1 MDPVAILIEKQ
12 PRLVEKWIAAV
23 ISTYPAQSAKFFI
36 DTKDPFANPVG
47 STIKRSISLLFTEV
61 IKEKMDPAKVNE
73 AMDPIIRLR
82 AVQEMS
88 PATAV
93 SFIFAVKNL
102 IRQELDRLPPDKNQD
117 KNQAKKID
125 AFLAAL
131 ESNVDALM
139 LTAVDIYVRCRDKVY
154 SLRIN
159 QAKESV
165 KKLLIKKDLM
175 CDIPNTN
182 TDINT
187 ELQTVI
193 SKHCTGIL

>member
-12 PRLVEKWIAAV
+12 PKLVEQWIAAV
-23 ISTYPAQSAKFFI
+23 ISTYPPESSKFFI

-47 STIKRSISLLFTEV
+47 STIKRSISLLFNEL
-61 IKEKMDPAKVNE
+61 IKEKMDPVKVNE

-102 IRQELDRLPPDKNQD
+102 IRKELDRLPQAKNQD
-117 KNQAKKID
+117 KTID
-125 AFLAAL
+125 AFLAAI

-139 LTAVDIYVRCRDKVY
+139 LTAIDIYVHCREKIY

-165 KKLLIKKDLM
+165 KKLLIKKGLM
-175 CDIPNTN
+175 CDIPDTK